1 MCPPP
6 FLRLTITERRLPGV
20 VKLYSIEASGFWV
33 LGVRVCP
40 TFRENGL
47 FKGKLCY
54 YSVNERIR
62 LQEQKLWGI
71 FTGSRGPKN
80 QFLTAVAEVAA

>member
-33 LGVRVCP
+33 LGS
-40 TFRENGL
+40 GG
-47 FKGKLCY
+47 KGMPNIQGK
-54 YSVNERIR
+54 
-62 LQEQKLWGI
+62 WP
-71 FTGSRGPKN
+71 F
-80 QFLTAVAEVAA
+80 